1 MINIQPY
8 ATAQG
13 LQRAL
18 GNTPGVSIPIK
29 YIRIGK
35 GLQSIVFD
43 DAGRAIT
50 EDLADPVGYVEILY
64 ARKITPYQWQ
74 CVIDV
79 KDVHS
84 GTDFNFSEF
93 ALCDSDQQT
102 IAIYGH
108 PTQAL
113 YAVTEVLDNAL
124 LATNIVLATL
134 PANSIEIIH
143 RNLPLEM
150 FLTRELLT
158 LNNAVG
164 AMSANF
170 IRQSIELQS
179 ISDRLNALEQQMA

>member
-8 ATAQG
+8 ATVMG

-18 GNTPGVSIPIK
+18 GASPGVSIPIK
-29 YIRIGK
+29 YIRVGK
-35 GLQSIVFD
+35 GFQTIQLD
-43 DAGRAIT
+43 DAGRATT
-50 EDLADPVGYVEILY
+50 ENLADPVGYAEILN

-74 CVIDV
+74 CVIDL
-79 KDVHS
+79 KELHT
-84 GTDFNFSEF
+84 GQDFNFSEF
-93 ALCDSDQQT
+93 AICDADQQT

-113 YAVTEVLDNAL
+113 YAVTAVLDNAL
-124 LATNIVLATL
+124 LAVNIVLATL

-150 FLTRELLT
+150 FLTRELVV

-164 AMSANF
+164 AMSAHF
-170 IRQSIELQS
+170 IQQNQELQS
-179 ISDRLNALEQQMA
+179 INARLTALEN